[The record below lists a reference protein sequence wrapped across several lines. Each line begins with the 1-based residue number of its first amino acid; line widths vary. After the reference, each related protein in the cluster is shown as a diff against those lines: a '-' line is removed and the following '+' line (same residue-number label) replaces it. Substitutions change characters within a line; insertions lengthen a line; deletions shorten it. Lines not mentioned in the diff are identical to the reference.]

1 MFFEKI
7 DNLFIGR
14 FAELYLDPDLHHGIS
29 TRKGGSS
36 VGPYASLNLG
46 LKTHDELDL
55 VKENRKL
62 FFQSVALSTDM
73 LSIPQQVHS
82 DHVKCVTEPG
92 IQADTDALITNI
104 RGITLTVQVADCL
117 PIYLY
122 DPDKYC
128 IGLVHAGW
136 RGSAAKIT
144 SKTVYQM
151 QKSFKTNPENIQA
164 FLGPSIG
171 PCCYEVGPDVITQFS
186 TQYITNGYLDLW
198 KCNSEQLIQSGVNP
212 NKITISRLCT
222 VCQSDLFFSH
232 RASGNKTGRMIA
244 FFGLHDKRT

>member
-1 MFFEKI
+1 MFFEKT

-14 FAELYLDPDLHHGIS
+14 FAELYRDPDLHHGIS
-29 TRKGGSS
+29 TRKGGVSTR
-36 VGPYASLNLG
+36 PYSSLNLG
-46 LKTHDELDL
+46 LNTSDKMDR
-55 VKENRKL
+55 VQENRKR

-82 DHVKCVTEPG
+82 DHVKCVIEPG

-104 RGITLTVQVADCL
+104 KGITLTVQVADCL

-136 RGSAAKIT
+136 RGSVATII
-144 SKTVYQM
+144 SKTVHQM
-151 QKSFKTNPENIQA
+151 QRSFKTNPENIQA

-171 PCCYEVGPDVITQFS
+171 PCCYEVGPEVIAQFS
-186 TQYITNGYLDLW
+186 TQHITNGYLDLW
-198 KCNSEQLIQSGVNP
+198 KCNSDQLIKSGVKPSN
-212 NKITISRLCT
+212 IIISRLCT

-232 RASGNKTGRMIA
+232 RASGNITGRMIA
-244 FFGLHDKRT
+244 YWGLSE